1 VVFVLIAQT
10 LNIICACGC
19 GNQLEPTDRFGR
31 PHKFIRGH
39 NGSRRG
45 QPGMFGKDNPNW
57 KGGITINWSGYI
69 LSKTGYRKYTRQHR
83 LIYEEYYN
91 CCLLPWSH
99 IYIIS
104 MVTNRITE

>member
-69 LSKTGYRKYTRQHR
+69 LSKLGIVNTLDSIGLSMKNIITAVYYHGVIYTSYQ
-83 LIYEEYYN
+83 
-91 CCLLPWSH
+91 W
-99 IYIIS
+99 
-104 MVTNRITE
+104 